1 MRRTSL
7 ILGLTALAPLAILAA
22 TVTAGQLRQQS
33 ANAVARGLTAARAA
47 NARVDGE
54 LMADDAA
61 LQVLAGS
68 TLIEREDWPGARLG
82 AQRVMRERADWR
94 DVRLID
100 RATGQTMFSVLDGGS
115 ALRAEAGSAAAS
127 ALGGRSAET
136 RQPRAKI
143 GNVTRTGIGCPCI
156 VIGRNVRIRGRDLYV
171 IEASIGLDRFQRL
184 LLREIARAGT
194 SPSSVSA
201 IVDRNGNFIARSINY
216 RMRAGTPATI
226 YVRRAIARAA
236 SGTYEGVTFEGLR
249 NRTAFATSSLSG
261 FSTHIAMPAS
271 RFGWLGAGSTGLTL
285 TAIALALLV
294 ALVAMRF
301 AWLEQLRW
309 RSDQQRLVQ
318 GQKMEA
324 LGRFASGVAH
334 DFNNMLQVI
343 LGSLPLIERGSI
355 DPAVLRR
362 VGMVRQ
368 AAEKGAGLTAELLQF
383 ARDKPIEVERVELAP
398 LLSDIEGLI
407 VRMLGDRI
415 ALESE
420 LKDPGIAVRTNRAAL
435 EMALLNLA
443 GNARDAMPDGGR
455 LRIAA
460 RPSATDGLVDLDII
474 DTGTGMAETVVARA
488 LDPFFTTK
496 AIGKGTGLGLAQV
509 HSLMLQS
516 QGSIEI
522 ESKPGSGTTI
532 RLVFPAG

>member
-7 ILGLTALAPLAILAA
+7 ILGFTALAPLAILAA

-33 ANAVARGLTAARAA
+33 ADAVSHALTAARAI

-68 TLIEREDWPGARLG
+68 TLIERKDWPG
-82 AQRVMRERADWR
+82 MRERSAGVLRVRPGWR
-94 DVRLID
+94 DVLLIERVTNRTVLSVRD
-100 RATGQTMFSVLDGGS
+100 GLAPPAQAAQETWPQRYGIGTVTGTQGGCPCVTIVRPIVLDGGEPY
-115 ALRAEAGSAAAS
+115 LIEARISLDKFQSILLGEIAAA
-127 ALGGRSAET
+127 GF
-136 RQPRAKI
+136 
-143 GNVTRTGIGCPCI
+143 N
-156 VIGRNVRIRGRDLYV
+156 
-171 IEASIGLDRFQRL
+171 
-184 LLREIARAGT
+184 REG
-194 SPSSVSA
+194 VSA
-201 IVDRNGNFIARSINY
+201 IVDRQGNFIARTLHFRERVGN
-216 RMRAGTPATI
+216 PASKF
-226 YVRRAIARAA
+226 VRGAIARSK
-236 SGTYEGVTFEGLR
+236 SGTYSGITLEGLR
-249 NRTAFATSSLSG
+249 NRSAFATSGMSG
-261 FSTHIAMPAS
+261 FSTHIAMPE
-271 RFGWLGAGSTGLTL
+271 RQFRWLGAGSFGLTL
-285 TAIALALLV
+285 TAVALALIV
-294 ALVAMRF
+294 AVIAMRF
-301 AWLEQLRW
+301 ALLEQARW
-309 RSDQQRLVQ
+309 RGDQQRLVQ

-343 LGSLPLIERGSI
+343 LGSLPLIERGST
-355 DPAVLRR
+355 DAAVLRR
-362 VGMVRQ
+362 LSMVRQ

-398 LLSDIEGLI
+398 MLADIDGLI
-407 VRMLGDRI
+407 QRVLGNRI
-415 ALESE
+415 ALETSFVVPD
-420 LKDPGIAVRTNRAAL
+420 LAIRTNRAAL

-455 LRIAA
+455 LRIVGH
-460 RPSATDGLVDLDII
+460 PSAKVGCIDLDII
-474 DTGTGMAETVVARA
+474 DNGTGMPDTVAARA

-496 AIGKGTGLGLAQV
+496 DVGKGTGLGLAQV

-522 ESKPGSGTTI
+522 VSSPGTGTTI